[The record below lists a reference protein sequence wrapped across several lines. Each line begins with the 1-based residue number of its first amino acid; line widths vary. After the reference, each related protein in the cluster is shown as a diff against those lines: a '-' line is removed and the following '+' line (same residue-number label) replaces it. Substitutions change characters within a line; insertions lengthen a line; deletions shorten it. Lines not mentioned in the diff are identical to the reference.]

1 MKSATG
7 AEPRIW
13 GAGMIGFGSYHYRYA
28 SGREGDWFLA
38 GFSPRKHNLT
48 LYIMAGFDRYEA
60 LLKRLGKFTTGK
72 SCLYVKRLA
81 DVDEAVLR
89 DLIASSVQH
98 MQQTYSAG

>member
-13 GAGMIGFGSYHYRYA
+13 GAGMIGFGSYHY
-28 SGREGDWFLA
+28 
-38 GFSPRKHNLT
+38 
-48 LYIMAGFDRYEA
+48 RYEA